1 MAKVSLVTTSPFGLV
16 ARDANEP
23 DLFDLP
29 APERSASPERPLRGR
44 NREVWART
52 TTAEVTIID
61 TGVLHEAVA
70 RIEDDAVTIDQ
81 HPVNLQGPG
90 QRVGINDKTAG
101 QLSDLRLL
109 DLCACR
115 DSNPKPSDP

>member
-1 MAKVSLVTTSPFGLV
+1 M
-16 ARDANEP
+16 
-23 DLFDLP
+23 
-29 APERSASPERPLRGR
+29 
-44 NREVWART
+44 WACT

-101 QLSDLRLL
+101 QLSDPRVRVS
-109 DLCACR
+109 CACR